1 MSCGLVERFTTESQR
16 AQRLFPILFVSVVNF
31 FYDDRIFRHAAP
43 TPDREGRIGVSPYL
57 RAGGGTWGLS
67 YKQNLACETGDRA
80 YRL

>member
-1 MSCGLVERFTTESQR
+1 MSCGLVEKFTTETQR

-57 RAGGGTWGLS
+57 RAGGGAGD
-67 YKQNLACETGDRA
+67 TG
-80 YRL
+80 Y